1 MDKAK
6 NQSHAL
12 ARKQMDEATRRNQL
26 MKIAFTTENTWYKA
40 RAHATLAAR
49 PWHLRNTEHE

>member
-1 MDKAK
+1 MDKEHPGRKHIKAAMDKATK
-6 NQSHAL
+6 DNL
-12 ARKQMDEATRRNQL
+12 L